1 MPVLLDTRSYIPPVQ
16 IGEVMRGVAVGQIL
30 ESKSTKFPV
39 GTYASAGVGWTELA
53 IVKEKN
59 LERVD
64 VPEGGKVT
72 DALGVLGTS
81 PLAVQD
87 RELSSDMDSVRQ
99 G

>member
-30 ESKSTKFPV
+30 ESKSSKFPV
-39 GTYASAGVGWTELA
+39 GTYASGVVGWTELA

-64 VPEGGKVT
+64 VPEGGKIT

-87 RELSSDMDSVRQ
+87 WELSPDMDSVRQ